1 MINWRRK
8 EIKMLNEY
16 QQKYAEQNHNL
27 IYGILND
34 KNLSIDEFYDVAAI
48 GLCKAAETYD
58 ETRENFATYAYTCMG
73 NEINLY
79 FQKSNA
85 KSRIQK
91 QNLLY
96 YMQQDENAE
105 DTKYLDLLP
114 AKSNVEN
121 EAIFNV
127 EFERFCNSLSQKEIE
142 KLQIIAKYGVADGA
156 RKLSITKQALW
167 KFQNN
172 MKYRYTCFS

>member
-1 MINWRRK
+1 
-8 EIKMLNEY
+8 
-16 QQKYAEQNHNL
+16 
-27 IYGILND
+27 
-34 KNLSIDEFYDVAAI
+34 
-48 GLCKAAETYD
+48 
-58 ETRENFATYAYTCMG
+58 
-73 NEINLY
+73 
-79 FQKSNA
+79 
-85 KSRIQK
+85 
-91 QNLLY
+91 
-96 YMQQDENAE
+96 MQQDENAE

-142 KLQIIAKYGVADGA
+142 KLQIIAKYGVTDGA

-167 KFQNN
+167 KFQNS